1 MTTTAD
7 WLHLRLGMP
16 LPDYAET
23 DIGAD
28 SKSEITEG
36 EVIAR
41 QRARAA
47 QPLSVAFPGR

>member
-16 LPDYAET
+16 LSDC
-23 DIGAD
+23 AD
-28 SKSEITEG
+28 DQDASSGSEITEG
-36 EVIAR
+36 DVIAR

-47 QPLSVAFPGR
+47 QPFAVVFPGR